1 MGQNISL
8 TITIQLQCFQ
18 YIQILERCIH
28 SQLMNHLETHKLL
41 SQDQFG
47 FLSEQNTDAA
57 ATMFVDSIRK
67 NMDLAKLIGAI
78 FIDLSKVFDTLSH
91 SQIINNLSNYGI
103 RNVEKEFF
111 INYLFNRKQLVNF

>member
-1 MGQNISL
+1 
-8 TITIQLQCFQ
+8 
-18 YIQILERCIH
+18 
-28 SQLMNHLETHKLL
+28 
-41 SQDQFG
+41 
-47 FLSEQNTDAA
+47 
-57 ATMFVDSIRK
+57 MFVDSIRK

-103 RNVEKEFF
+103 RNVEEEFF

>member
-1 MGQNISL
+1 
-8 TITIQLQCFQ
+8 
-18 YIQILERCIH
+18 
-28 SQLMNHLETHKLL
+28 MNHLETHKLL

-57 ATMFVDSIRK
+57 ATMFVDSIKK